1 MIICLASRRVSEE
14 YSNTIFVEAVQLEKK
29 LAVIGK
35 FSGTVRAFL
44 NQNMFERSVTLRS
57 SMRSLRLIIIILSS
71 ALSLIFVVSRE
82 PTCAST
88 FLPQQPGESGG
99 RTLTPAGVSG
109 LHAIADSGRNEDLR
123 WPNFAP
129 YKTEF
134 SRFYEANGYSLAW
147 LQNGRVRRQGLAV
160 IEVLDNANS
169 KGLEPEDY
177 DASHAHPG
185 FDRLRHGCSERGKPD
200 SLF

>member
-1 MIICLASRRVSEE
+1 
-14 YSNTIFVEAVQLEKK
+14 
-29 LAVIGK
+29 
-35 FSGTVRAFL
+35 
-44 NQNMFERSVTLRS
+44 
-57 SMRSLRLIIIILSS
+57 MRSLRLIIIILSS

-88 FLPQQPGESGG
+88 FLPQQPGASGG

-147 LQNGRVRRQGLAV
+147 LQNGQVRPQSLAV
-160 IEVLDNANS
+160 IEVLENANS
-169 KGLEPEDY
+169 KGLEAEDY